1 MLEEENKLTE
11 QRVRLQ
17 VGHGQ
22 LYQILSMSIYNVF
35 SPGYLH
41 CLLSRLLTMSS
52 LQAIYNVFSP
62 DYLHCLLSRLFTL
75 PSLQAMKR
83 ELRIRELQVLDTARR
98 NFMDN
103 AQREHGE
110 KLQFLE
116 DDVSGHLQRDW

>member
-22 LYQILSMSIYNVF
+22 LYQILSMSIYIAF
-35 SPGYLH
+35 SPGYLQ
-41 CLLSRLLTMSS
+41 CLLSR
-52 LQAIYNVFSP
+52 I
-62 DYLHCLLSRLFTL
+62 FTL
-75 PSLQAMKR
+75 SSLQAMKR